1 MRSSIVLPLSD
12 FAYGVLPD
20 QEWRTLPSGVMVR
33 YDADGPLLQLAW
45 RLVGR
50 SALLE
55 VPNGLRSWS
64 VLLRGHDGE
73 PRVQAN
79 GLRTRLSAYLLQHT
93 VPFSRTVKARIAL
106 AQRVLAELG
115 PSAPVQSDDPICN
128 PPGHT
133 CPTIDNTQSIFRRI
147 AWRARK
153 PEGEDDLAAIRTL
166 AREGQALLEE
176 VRAENA
182 RMRAAY
188 WSMRNREKEKS
199 DV

>member
-1 MRSSIVLPLSD
+1 MPPLSLSD
-12 FAYGVLPD
+12 FAHRVLPD
-20 QEWRTLPSGVMVR
+20 PEWRVLPSGGMVL

-45 RLVGR
+45 SPDLRIPNA
-50 SALLE
+50 ALLE

-64 VLLRGHDGE
+64 VLLRGRDGDL
-73 PRVQAN
+73 RVQAN
-79 GLRTRLSAYLLQHT
+79 GLRTRLSAYLLQHA
-93 VPFSRTVKARIAL
+93 VPFSRTVKARKSL
-106 AQRVLAELG
+106 AERVLAVLG
-115 PSAPVQSDDPICN
+115 PSEPEQSDGPICK

-176 VRAENA
+176 VRAENT

-188 WSMRNREKEKS
+188 WSMRNRDKEKS